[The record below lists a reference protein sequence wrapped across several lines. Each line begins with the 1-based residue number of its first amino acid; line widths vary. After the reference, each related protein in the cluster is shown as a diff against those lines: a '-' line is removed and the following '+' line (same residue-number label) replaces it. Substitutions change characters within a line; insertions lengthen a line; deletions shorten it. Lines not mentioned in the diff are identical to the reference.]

1 MIQRKRHSL
10 ILIAAMMTTG
20 LIVILAAVSSVIGS
34 VSAET
39 ETLRVDQQAFGS
51 ADLQWGIEGIL
62 TDPLTSTLSSEP
74 AVLTDLGEIDVA
86 FWLEISDTTVPTNV
100 HGYVDLSKT
109 LVFTAE
115 HEVEVTLM
123 TPPMLEPVGPRVDGS
138 LNNGNLTLISE
149 RFVYVND
156 IGKTLGRQF
165 RLIGTVSD
173 GIATGEYRETVWGYG
188 SKPLTIVGEFEL
200 LMVEAPEESL
210 TAVSGLGIAAD
221 ANTISSALVAAL
233 VLLGLVT
240 VVVRRRKQSF

>member
-1 MIQRKRHSL
+1 M
-10 ILIAAMMTTG
+10 
-20 LIVILAAVSSVIGS
+20 
-34 VSAET
+34 
-39 ETLRVDQQAFGS
+39 
-51 ADLQWGIEGIL
+51 
-62 TDPLTSTLSSEP
+62 
-74 AVLTDLGEIDVA
+74 
-86 FWLEISDTTVPTNV
+86 
-100 HGYVDLSKT
+100 
-109 LVFTAE
+109 
-115 HEVEVTLM
+115 
-123 TPPMLEPVGPRVDGS
+123 
-138 LNNGNLTLISE
+138 
-149 RFVYVND
+149 ND

-240 VVVRRRKQSF
+240 VVVRRRKQRF